1 MPHFLAAVLFLL
13 ALPAAA
19 QPALPLPTEQVCAHV
34 PAPLSPSGQNRTMP
48 PENQLNDQ
56 AIYQV
61 FMRFRAALLYTPT
74 VELQEVAVTARWSR
88 PNFVVVVP
96 PLRGAGN
103 GSPPTPGKVHY
114 TVLMVSRDVMNLKGE
129 RVLTSDAAV
138 RARVLP
144 PEGEVLT
151 DGRTRLNLTF
161 EPPFGY
167 TMRYW
172 RIFVL
177 PCIAGASA
185 AAAPIATEFAER
197 DVLLTGRW
205 FAAALG
211 ISVVALIIYFL
222 GRAAA
227 AMNGWQLDPTQ
238 VGGGQKAMRSRYSP
252 IFICQ
257 DAFGHASLSRFQ
269 VLLFTVVVLGVY
281 AYAFA
286 ASQEPPQV
294 SGTVLA
300 LLGITLAGSTLASAA
315 TRPGVETGNRLW
327 LTGTGVLRL
336 PRRVPCWN
344 DLVTGDGEV
353 DITRVQALGF
363 SLFAACALVF
373 LGAENL
379 GSFEIPEQLNYL
391 IGLSQV
397 VYVAGRA
404 LPVESMRRLNDELNV
419 LRTAERDAIGQPES
433 EPKWQEF
440 MRLKTGAL
448 VSLLDVFGTR
458 LDRERLL
465 AMVPGDR
472 VAEPTPQL
480 GREGS
485 VPA

>member
-1 MPHFLAAVLFLL
+1 MLHVLAFLLLLL

-19 QPALPLPTEQVCAHV
+19 QPPQQTPSELVCAHV
-34 PAPLSPSGQNRTMP
+34 PAPLSPSGQGRPMPLEERVNDRSVYDAFMQFRT
-48 PENQLNDQ
+48 
-56 AIYQV
+56 
-61 FMRFRAALLYTPT
+61 RLLYTPT
-74 VELQEVAVTARWSR
+74 VELQEVTVKARWSR
-88 PNFVVVVP
+88 PNFEVVVP
-96 PLRGAGN
+96 PLRSLGHAPMAP
-103 GSPPTPGKVHY
+103 GSVHY
-114 TVLMVSRDVMNLKGE
+114 TVIMVPRDVMSLTGA
-129 RVLTSDAAV
+129 RVLETDGGA
-138 RARVLP
+138 RARVMP
-144 PEGEVLT
+144 PEGVPEAG
-151 DGRTRLNLTF
+151 GRTRLNLSF
-161 EPPFGY
+161 EPPIAY
-167 TMRYW
+167 VLRYW

-177 PCIAGASA
+177 PCVTGANA
-185 AAAPIATEFAER
+185 TAAPIATEFAER

-211 ISVVALIIYFL
+211 VAVVALIIMLL

-227 AMNGWQLDPTQ
+227 AINSWQLDPHS
-238 VGGGQKAMRSRYSP
+238 VGGGQKAIRSRYSP

-257 DAFGHASLSRFQ
+257 DAFGHASLARFQ

-286 ASQEPPQV
+286 ASHEPPQV
-294 SGTVLA
+294 SNTVLT
-300 LLGITLAGSTLASAA
+300 LLGITLAGSTLAGA
-315 TRPGVETGNRLW
+315 TQRPGIETGNRLW
-327 LTGTGVLRL
+327 LTGTGILRL

-391 IGLSQV
+391 IGISQA

-404 LPVESMRRLNDELNV
+404 LPVESMRRLNEELGI
-419 LRTAERDAIGQPES
+419 LRTAEREAIGQPEA

-465 AMVPGDR
+465 ALRPGDR

-480 GREGS
+480 AREGS
-485 VPA
+485 GLA